1 MRFLTALCLFCL
13 LASIPAQDRA
23 SFRRSNDRS
32 GRCQYSFTV
41 DSPTEASCPGPG
53 GADIQA
59 LQSRLTLLEALVSR
73 LAGGETGTGTMGK
86 QAALQEKYAQV
97 AAERTRLQRDKE
109 RLDAQVQELQ
119 GRLSELQL
127 EAQRLRAKPCQLSSS
142 PGGSLQG
149 GDQRASSG
157 SSIFPHLV
165 SRPGGPSETAG
176 ASDPSWQFGRAA
188 YQEFK
193 AEVTELPAP
202 RPNRKGDE
210 DRCGELVSVSDPETH
225 RKADGISGKYGMWLQ
240 DPNPIAPYGPKTVW
254 RMDAVGADVR
264 QLFAYEDKEQLARGF
279 PTKVLLLPE
288 PVESTGAT
296 VYRGSLYYQRRRS
309 RTLLRYDLA
318 SESVAAR
325 RDLPHAGFHGQYPY
339 SWGGYTDIDLAVD
352 EQGLWAIYSTSK
364 AKGGIVLSQLDPH
377 SLEIRRSWETNIR
390 KNMVANA
397 FVICGRLYTLASYSA
412 PNTTINYTFDTA
424 TGQSKAVAIPFRNL
438 YRYNSMVDYNYANRK
453 LYAWDNFHMV
463 SYDVQLGDPDNI

>member
-142 PGGSLQG
+142 PGGPLQG
-149 GDQRASSG
+149 GDQRAARCRRCFVNLWRNHRRKLCS
-157 SSIFPHLV
+157 PVL
-165 SRPGGPSETAG
+165 A
-176 ASDPSWQFGRAA
+176 DPSWQFGRAA

-210 DRCGELVSVSDPETH
+210 DSTLSTQHLAVFSSPLHVVAGCGELVSVSDPETH

-254 RMDAVGADVR
+254 RMDAVGAD
-264 QLFAYEDKEQLARGF
+264 
-279 PTKVLLLPE
+279 